1 MGVKSLEQSTLL
13 ATPFVGASLQKGG
26 GLPRSHQGPRA
37 PGRERQELL
46 QRLSA
51 LLAMA
56 YAPQMPLVNQAGDPS
71 PAGGGWAQWELRKAE
86 LVGRSQDVV
95 TDPKHQKHRLK
106 SGIWFWTRKD
116 SIVWSMKEPCFVIPS
131 IEGWQ

>member
-26 GLPRSHQGPRA
+26 GIPRSHRGPRA

-56 YAPQMPLVNQAGDPS
+56 YAPQMPLVNQAGDDPS
-71 PAGGGWAQWELRKAE
+71 RPAGGGWAQWEPRKAE

-95 TDPKHQKHRLK
+95 TDPDLVLDPQGLN
-106 SGIWFWTRKD
+106 FL
-116 SIVWSMKEPCFVIPS
+116 VIPWS
-131 IEGWQ
+131 AFHG